1 MKTTAQTQYLVFEGC
16 LSWGPIDLVTVGISE
31 WAEEDGL
38 VDLELH
44 ADPLKEP
51 PVQKQERLYKFVL
64 LWRTM
69 RRTLTLCHQNNNI
82 CW

>member
-1 MKTTAQTQYLVFEGC
+1 MKTVAPTHYLVFEGC
-16 LSWGPIDLVTVGISE
+16 LSWGPTDLVTVGMSE

-44 ADPLKEP
+44 SDPLKEP
-51 PVQKQERLYKFVL
+51 PVDKQERLYKFVL

-69 RRTLTLCHQNNNI
+69 KHNFELMSPK
-82 CW
+82 